1 VSWVVDEVARRCGV
15 LMSFVA
21 MKDNN
26 NTVCRLRLC
35 LAEIT

>member
-1 VSWVVDEVARRCGV
+1 VNEVARTNGV

-26 NTVCRLRLC
+26 NTVDFAFAWLKSR
-35 LAEIT
+35 T